1 MGEALNYDSKPY
13 VIAGGITE
21 RKIVLAHKVV
31 ALRIA
36 AGVTA
41 SVRFGR
47 LDADSIP
54 LQEGWNRFCFTEPPG
69 AMFLTATDGD
79 PIDVLTSQ
87 DIVPDFF
94 STAAAAAIGA
104 QKAAASWFYSWDLT
118 FPNAGL
124 TIGTTVKTAVRD
136 RSGAVGNVLIKINN
150 TPDLQIFRDT
160 PAAHMTAPE
169 GVDVWE
175 GIKLEKIA
183 WAGTLLQGSLA
194 AGGNSPTQHVARY
207 IFKVAREAGNAIAGV
222 GAFIKLDNDT
232 GLSPNLFNPA
242 LTDVGF
248 GVTGDGAGGWQY
260 FSKPQTGVSPI
271 FTAPIA
277 WPVPV
282 TEWAVVELRVEG
294 ATSTRAARF
303 RIVVNGVIVITRLWD
318 GGELPLYS
326 AIAGGAAFHAM
337 VQNANQTVLSLDIY
351 CAGIQMIFSEFSPT
365 GD

>member
-1 MGEALNYDSKPY
+1 MGELLNYDSKPY
-13 VIAGGITE
+13 VIAGGVTE
-21 RKIVLAHKVV
+21 RRIILAHKVV
-31 ALRIA
+31 ALRVPA
-36 AGVTA
+36 RVTA

-47 LDADSIP
+47 ADADAIP
-54 LQEGWNRFCFTEPPG
+54 LQEGWNRFCLTQPPG
-69 AMFLTATDGD
+69 VMYLTATDGD

-94 STAAAAAIGA
+94 SPAAAAAIGA

-118 FPNAGL
+118 PPNAALG
-124 TIGTTVKTAVRD
+124 IGGTVKTNVRD
-136 RSGAVGNVLIKINN
+136 RSGSVSNPLIKINN

-160 PAAHMTAPE
+160 PAAHMTPPFGAE
-169 GVDVWE
+169 VWE
-175 GIKLEKIA
+175 GLKLDKMA

-194 AGGNSPTQHVARY
+194 AGGDAPTQHVARY
-207 IFKVAREAGNAIAGV
+207 IFKVAREAGNAISGV
-222 GAFIKLDNDT
+222 GMFIKLDNDA
-232 GLSPNLFNPA
+232 GAAPNLFNPA
-242 LTDVGF
+242 LTEVGF
-248 GVTGDGAGGWQY
+248 GVGGDGAGGWLY
-260 FSKPQTGVSPI
+260 ISKPQTAGSPI

-303 RIVVNGVIVITRLWD
+303 RILVNGVIVITRLWD

-326 AIAGGAAFHAM
+326 AIAGGVAFHAM
-337 VQNANQTVLSLDIY
+337 IQNANSVALDLDIY